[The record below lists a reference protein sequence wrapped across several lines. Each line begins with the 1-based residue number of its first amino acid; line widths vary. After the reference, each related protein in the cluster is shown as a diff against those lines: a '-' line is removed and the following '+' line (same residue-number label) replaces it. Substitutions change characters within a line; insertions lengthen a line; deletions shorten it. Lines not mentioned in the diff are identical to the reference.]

1 MTFLFA
7 LFMLFAQQTATAP
20 QTTASPVIARIW
32 HGRVSTSRA
41 QEYTKYLY
49 DNGIVKIRAITGNLG
64 AEVLK
69 RTDGDVTEF
78 VVISYWPSRDAI
90 RAFAGDD
97 IEKAHFLPRDRE
109 FLINPD
115 EFVRHYEVSASEWTG
130 ARPVGPRP

>member
-7 LFMLFAQQTATAP
+7 VFMLFAQQTTTAP
-20 QTTASPVIARIW
+20 AKPASPVMIARIW
-32 HGRVSTSRA
+32 RGRVPTSRA
-41 QEYTKYLY
+41 EEYTKYLY

-64 AEVLK
+64 AEMLK

-115 EFVRHYEVSASEWTG
+115 EFVRHYEVSASEWG
-130 ARPVGPRP
+130 KH

>member
-7 LFMLFAQQTATAP
+7 VFMLFAQQTTTAP
-20 QTTASPVIARIW
+20 AKPASAVMIARIW
-32 HGRVSTSRA
+32 RGRVPTSRA
-41 QEYTKYLY
+41 EEYTKYLY

-64 AEVLK
+64 AEMLK

-115 EFVRHYEVSASEWTG
+115 EFVRHYEVSASEWAS
-130 ARPVGPRP
+130 ARH

>member
-7 LFMLFAQQTATAP
+7 VFMLFAQQTTTAP
-20 QTTASPVIARIW
+20 AKPASPVMIARIW
-32 HGRVSTSRA
+32 RGRVPTARA
-41 QEYTKYLY
+41 EEYTKYLY

-64 AEVLK
+64 AEMLK

-109 FLINPD
+109 FLIHPD
-115 EFVRHYEVSASEWTG
+115 EYVRHYEVSASEWAA
-130 ARPVGPRP
+130 ARP

>member
-7 LFMLFAQQTATAP
+7 VFMLFAQQTTTAP
-20 QTTASPVIARIW
+20 AKPASPVMIARIW
-32 HGRVSTSRA
+32 RGRVSTSRA
-41 QEYTKYLY
+41 EEYTKYLY

-64 AEVLK
+64 AEMLK

-115 EFVRHYEVSASEWTG
+115 EFVRHYEVSASEW
-130 ARPVGPRP
+130 AKR

>member
-7 LFMLFAQQTATAP
+7 VFMLFAQQTTTAP
-20 QTTASPVIARIW
+20 AKPTSPVMIARIW
-32 HGRVSTSRA
+32 RGRVPTSRA
-41 QEYTKYLY
+41 EEYTKYLY

-64 AEVLK
+64 AEMLK

-115 EFVRHYEVSASEWTG
+115 EFVRHYEVSASEWAS
-130 ARPVGPRP
+130 ARH